1 MAVAGSDYDNLMMGN
16 YRDYLIRAVVELEF
30 DKKDLIFIRQSFKK
44 IFSSCGCNLVVIEVL
59 I

>member
-1 MAVAGSDYDNLMMGN
+1 MAVAGSDLMMGN

-30 DKKDLIFIRQSFKK
+30 DKEVLIFIRQSLKK